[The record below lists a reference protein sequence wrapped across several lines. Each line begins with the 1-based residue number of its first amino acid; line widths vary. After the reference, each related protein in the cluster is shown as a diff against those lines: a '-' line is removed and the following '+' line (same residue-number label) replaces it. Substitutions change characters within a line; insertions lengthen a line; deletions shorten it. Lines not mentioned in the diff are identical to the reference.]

1 MISEELKSIVDV
13 ISNQGKMLI
22 FDGVTEEQINQFE
35 AENNVKLPTQYRA
48 WLMLSDGGECF
59 LPAGVQF
66 YGIEHK
72 PIIDINSVDRPDD
85 KYIVIGALA
94 TGDPILC
101 ERDGEKIS
109 IYNLEGGRIEEDE
122 VYEDFYSFLKNLY
135 DLLGIGE

>member
-13 ISNQGKMLI
+13 ISNQGKMLF

-72 PIIDINSVDRPDD
+72 PIIDINSVDRPDY